1 MTIRAIQ
8 LLKQEIKGGLIV
20 VGIAGPSGAGKT
32 VFSKKIL
39 EFMPGIEHI
48 SMDMYND
55 ASVLLEDNFDDP
67 RLTDYATLLDNIQSL
82 KDGKSAEVPIYDFK
96 SSKRVGYR
104 HVEVPKARV
113 VIIEGIYALSER
125 LRPLLDLRV
134 SVTGGVHFDLL
145 KRVMRDIHRSGQ
157 APESIIHQI
166 SETVYPMYK
175 AYIEPDLRTAH
186 LRIVNSFNP
195 FAGFQDPTYIL
206 KSDKVPTDEEIES
219 VLDHS
224 NPESPVT
231 RTDEVETAD
240 IYLLPPNE
248 DPEQCTSWLRLRNRD
263 GHYSLMFEE
272 TVTDGPI
279 MISPRIKFG
288 VGVRIL
294 GGLMALGYEV
304 GAILKRRGRE
314 WSDDLLTIKVDWIES
329 LERAY
334 VQIQSKSRVAAEEAG
349 EKLGLEGTYIPT
361 SFIEQVQMEKLT
373 LELREQ
379 MTDEIKHK
387 FSGLLSINRPN
398 GIGGSGGYDIET
410 NHIVPPVMGSNVS
423 SRANSVHSG
432 SLKTYEDGSGRHPLQ
447 AELETSAERMNEMNA
462 LNRAGSDG
470 EGRHHN
476 ETSSPRHNYGESTP
490 FGLSNN
496 NKSNN
501 NSGNNNNGGY
511 SSEKEQRTP
520 DRRRPQTPFRQ
531 PKPDQIPGLHQ
542 RDLSGLSEDFG
553 GNGGRNTPT
562 QQYYREGGSSSSLE
576 QKFDWMSRKLED
588 VVTAVSHIQHQQQIQ
603 QLHYYQQQ
611 QQQQQ
616 SSPLAWTTP
625 REGFSQPTPPP
636 PTSYSSMS
644 DVLRTIE
651 SKLANLEENERKLA
665 ARNSALSL
673 GLATFVGAATVLG
686 LFANSRK

>member
-1 MTIRAIQ
+1 
-8 LLKQEIKGGLIV
+8 
-20 VGIAGPSGAGKT
+20 
-32 VFSKKIL
+32 
-39 EFMPGIEHI
+39 
-48 SMDMYND
+48 
-55 ASVLLEDNFDDP
+55 
-67 RLTDYATLLDNIQSL
+67 
-82 KDGKSAEVPIYDFK
+82 
-96 SSKRVGYR
+96 
-104 HVEVPKARV
+104 
-113 VIIEGIYALSER
+113 
-125 LRPLLDLRV
+125 
-134 SVTGGVHFDLL
+134 
-145 KRVMRDIHRSGQ
+145 
-157 APESIIHQI
+157 
-166 SETVYPMYK
+166 
-175 AYIEPDLRTAH
+175 
-186 LRIVNSFNP
+186 
-195 FAGFQDPTYIL
+195 
-206 KSDKVPTDEEIES
+206 
-219 VLDHS
+219 
-224 NPESPVT
+224 
-231 RTDEVETAD
+231 
-240 IYLLPPNE
+240 
-248 DPEQCTSWLRLRNRD
+248 
-263 GHYSLMFEE
+263 
-272 TVTDGPI
+272 
-279 MISPRIKFG
+279 
-288 VGVRIL
+288 
-294 GGLMALGYEV
+294 
-304 GAILKRRGRE
+304 
-314 WSDDLLTIKVDWIES
+314 
-329 LERAY
+329 
-334 VQIQSKSRVAAEEAG
+334 
-349 EKLGLEGTYIPT
+349 
-361 SFIEQVQMEKLT
+361 
-373 LELREQ
+373 

-496 NKSNN
+496 NNSNN
-501 NSGNNNNGGY
+501 NNGNNNNGGY

-562 QQYYREGGSSSSLE
+562 QQYYREGCSSSSLE

-588 VVTAVSHIQHQQQIQ
+588 VVTAVSHIQQQQQIQ
-603 QLHYYQQQ
+603 QLHYYQQQQ

-636 PTSYSSMS
+636 STSSSSMS